1 MNWFIEG
8 EWGVNDWKKS
18 FFIFRF
24 VKKNITLVIA
34 CKSFLDKL
42 FKDLLFLNI
51 LALSIANNLT
61 LEKYFRPS

>member
-24 VKKNITLVIA
+24 VKKNIISVIV
-34 CKSFLDKL
+34 CKSFFDKL
-42 FKDLLFLNI
+42 FKDFLFLNI
-51 LALSIANNLT
+51 LALFMINNLI
-61 LEKYFRPS
+61 LEKYFRFS